1 MSTATSSTRS
11 RGRNGDPADRHSPT
25 IPVVATATPSPTPN
39 PEALRFALDVKL
51 PAGVTATS
59 DEEAAGH
66 PFTAAVFATGKVAQV
81 FGMNDFVTVTRKPGE
96 DWDEIVPAVQEAAE
110 AHL

>member
-1 MSTATSSTRS
+1 M
-11 RGRNGDPADRHSPT
+11 
-25 IPVVATATPSPTPN
+25 ATASPSPTPN

-51 PAGVTATS
+51 PAGITATS
-59 DEEAAGH
+59 DEEAASH
-66 PFTAAVFATGKVAQV
+66 PFAAAVFATGKVAQI

-96 DWDEIVPAVQEAAE
+96 EWEDIVPVVQEAAA